1 MPPHIYIR
9 VGRYHDGTLANER
22 AIQADRAYVT
32 QCHAQGLYSGRLHP
46 AQLPFPLGDGD
57 DGGTK
62 RARDRGRA
70 NDGVENRH
78 VSDAHG
84 WVRNAPALLGH
95 PLYAQVRFGRWDAI
109 RSREKPADDLVYPRA
124 VWHYAQAVAR
134 LWSGRLEQAR
144 THLDS
149 LQRLTDHPNLEEVTV
164 WDINTTAGI
173 MAIAARVVAGEL
185 SAEER
190 RWDEA
195 IHHLREGAQLEDAL
209 NYTEPPSW
217 HHPVRQTLGAVLLEA
232 GRPVDAETAYREDL
246 ERFPEN
252 GWSLYGLTQSLRA
265 QGKTEEA
272 EATEQRFE
280 EAWRQADVSLTSSR
294 F

>member
-1 MPPHIYIR
+1 
-9 VGRYHDGTLANER
+9 
-22 AIQADRAYVT
+22 
-32 QCHAQGLYSGRLHP
+32 
-46 AQLPFPLGDGD
+46 
-57 DGGTK
+57 
-62 RARDRGRA
+62 
-70 NDGVENRH
+70 
-78 VSDAHG
+78 
-84 WVRNAPALLGH
+84 
-95 PLYAQVRFGRWDAI
+95 
-109 RSREKPADDLVYPRA
+109 
-124 VWHYAQAVAR
+124 
-134 LWSGRLEQAR
+134 
-144 THLDS
+144 
-149 LQRLTDHPNLEEVTV
+149 
-164 WDINTTAGI
+164 

-209 NYTEPPSW
+209 NYDEPPSW

-232 GRPVDAETAYREDL
+232 GRPADAETAYREDL